1 MELGGLEIEH
11 GPVILG
17 KLCLGGQ
24 LIGPTHEAL
33 DFGHQDHAVK
43 GLGNI
48 IVCPHIDGHNDF
60 GSLVMRGQEENRD
73 IGDFADFLA
82 PVVAVKEG

>member
-11 GPVILG
+11 GPVILR
-17 KLCLGGQ
+17 KFRLGGQ

-43 GLGNI
+43 GLGNV
-48 IVCPHIDGHNDF
+48 IVSPHIDGHDDF
-60 GSLVMRGQEENRD
+60 CGLVMRGQEENRD